1 MNATNPMNARKAII
15 AILQA
20 QSLSFD
26 QMNAIN
32 PKNTLNPDRP
42 NDQIDQ

>member
-1 MNATNPMNARKAII
+1 MDVPKILTRKKSH
-15 AILQA
+15 L
-20 QSLSFD
+20 D